1 MSMRPKVAFFDFASC
16 EGCQLQIANLEDEL
30 LDVLSLIEPVNFR
43 EVMTERSDD
52 YAVAF
57 IEGACTR
64 PHDEERLKEI
74 RSHAAILVAYGACA
88 HLGGVNCMKNFFD
101 QDQVRAYVYG
111 DKAAWFDTYPAR
123 PISAVVKVDAVIP
136 GCPVDKKEVV
146 ATVKALLMGKALRL
160 SDNPVCVECKLA
172 ENVCVFEKGLTCLG
186 PVTRAGCGAVC
197 PSFGNKCL
205 GCRGLVDN
213 PNLNA
218 HKGLLQERGLTVEQ
232 LLNSFRMF
240 DGYFEVAR

>member
-1 MSMRPKVAFFDFASC
+1 MRPKVAFFDFASC

-30 LDVLSLIEPVNFR
+30 LDLVGAVELVNFR

-74 RSHAAILVAYGACA
+74 RSHAAILVAFGACA

-101 QDQVRAYVYG
+101 QDRVRANVYG
-111 DKAAWFDTYPAR
+111 DKAEWFDTYPAR
-123 PISAVVKVDAVIP
+123 PISAVVKVDAIIP

-146 ATVKALLMGKALRL
+146 ATVTALLMGRTPRL
-160 SDNPVCVECKLA
+160 PDYPVCVECKLA
-172 ENVCVFEKGLTCLG
+172 ESVCVFEKGLTCLG

-218 HKGLLQERGLTVEQ
+218 HKGLLQERGLTVDQ

-240 DGYFEVAR
+240 DGYLEVAK

>member
-1 MSMRPKVAFFDFASC
+1 MRPKVAFFDFASC

-30 LDVLSLIEPVNFR
+30 LDLVGAVELVNFR

-64 PHDEERLKEI
+64 PQDEERLKEI

-101 QDQVRAYVYG
+101 QDKVRAYVYG
-111 DKAAWFDTYPAR
+111 DKAGWFDTYPAR

-146 ATVKALLMGKALRL
+146 ATVTALLMGKTPRL
-160 SDNPVCVECKLA
+160 PDYPVCVECKLS

-218 HKGLLQERGLTVEQ
+218 HKGLLQERGLTVDQ

-240 DGYFEVAR
+240 DGYLEVAK

>member
-1 MSMRPKVAFFDFASC
+1 MRPKVAFFDFASC

-30 LDVLSLIEPVNFR
+30 LDLVGAVELVNFR

-64 PHDEERLKEI
+64 PQDEERLKEI

-101 QDQVRAYVYG
+101 QDKVRAYVYG
-111 DKAAWFDTYPAR
+111 DKAGWFDTYPAR

-146 ATVKALLMGKALRL
+146 ATVTALLMGKTPRLR
-160 SDNPVCVECKLA
+160 DYPVCVECKLS

-218 HKGLLQERGLTVEQ
+218 HKGLLQERGLTVDQ

-240 DGYFEVAR
+240 DGYLEVAK

>member
-1 MSMRPKVAFFDFASC
+1 
-16 EGCQLQIANLEDEL
+16 
-30 LDVLSLIEPVNFR
+30 
-43 EVMTERSDD
+43 
-52 YAVAF
+52 
-57 IEGACTR
+57 
-64 PHDEERLKEI
+64 
-74 RSHAAILVAYGACA
+74 
-88 HLGGVNCMKNFFD
+88 
-101 QDQVRAYVYG
+101 
-111 DKAAWFDTYPAR
+111 
-123 PISAVVKVDAVIP
+123 VVKVDAVIP

-146 ATVKALLMGKALRL
+146 ATVTALLMGKTPRL
-160 SDNPVCVECKLA
+160 PDYPVCVECKLS

-218 HKGLLQERGLTVEQ
+218 HKGLLQERGLTVDQ

-240 DGYFEVAR
+240 DGYLEVAK

>member
-1 MSMRPKVAFFDFASC
+1 MSMRPKVAFFDFTSC

-240 DGYFEVAR
+240 DGYLEVAK

>member
-64 PHDEERLKEI
+64 PHDEELLKEI
-74 RSHAAILVAYGACA
+74 RSHATILVAYGACA

-160 SDNPVCVECKLA
+160 PDYPVCVECKLA

-218 HKGLLQERGLTVEQ
+218 HKGLLQERGLTVDQ

>member
-136 GCPVDKKEVV
+136 GCPVDKNEVL
-146 ATVKALLMGKALRL
+146 ATVKALLMGKTPRL
-160 SDNPVCVECKLA
+160 PDYPVCVECKLA

-218 HKGLLQERGLTVEQ
+218 HKGLLQERGLTVDQ

-240 DGYFEVAR
+240 DGYLEVAK

>member
-1 MSMRPKVAFFDFASC
+1 MRPKVAFFDFASC

-30 LDVLSLIEPVNFR
+30 LDLVGAIELVNFR

-52 YAVAF
+52 YLVAF

-74 RSHAAILVAYGACA
+74 RSHAAILVAFGACA

-101 QDQVRAYVYG
+101 QDRVRANVYG

-123 PISAVVKVDAVIP
+123 PISAVVKVDAIIP
-136 GCPVDKKEVV
+136 GCPVDKKEIV
-146 ATVKALLMGKALRL
+146 ATVTALLMGKTPRL
-160 SDNPVCVECKLA
+160 PDYPVCVECKMA
-172 ENVCVFEKGLTCLG
+172 ESVCVFEKGLTCLG

-197 PSFGNKCL
+197 PTFGNKCL

-218 HKGLLQERGLTVEQ
+218 HKGLLQERGLTVDQ

-240 DGYFEVAR
+240 DGYLEVAK